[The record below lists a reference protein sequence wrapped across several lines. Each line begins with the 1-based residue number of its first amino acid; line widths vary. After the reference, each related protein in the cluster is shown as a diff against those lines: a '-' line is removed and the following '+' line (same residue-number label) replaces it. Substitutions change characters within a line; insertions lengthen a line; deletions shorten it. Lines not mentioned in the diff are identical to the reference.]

1 MIKSLNMP
9 GNNREKFAMYVRNF
23 VFGVEDSLV
32 STVGLLSGIASAGVE
47 RGTILLTG
55 VILIFVEALSM
66 AVGSYLSEYS
76 AEEYMK
82 HKEASFQ
89 HSFIGGVIMF
99 FSYFFAGFIPLFPYV
114 LAPRPMAFALSI
126 IASLLALFALGVVS
140 AKTVKRPFL
149 RSAFR
154 MLLLGGVAIA
164 VGVIVGGFMQVSG
177 LAG

>member
-1 MIKSLNMP
+1 MEA
-9 GNNREKFAMYVRNF
+9 EKQERFAMYVRNF

-32 STVGLLSGIASAGVE
+32 STVGLLSGIASVGVE
-47 RGTILLTG
+47 RGTIVLTG

-66 AVGSYLSEYS
+66 AVGSYLSEFS

-82 HKEASFQ
+82 HTEMSFK
-89 HSFIGGVIMF
+89 HPFIGGIIMF

-114 LAPRPMAFALSI
+114 LAERPVAFTLSI
-126 IASLLALFALGVVS
+126 IASLVALFLLGVAS
-140 AKTVKRPFL
+140 AKTVRRPFM

-164 VGVIVGGFMQVSG
+164 VGVIVGGFMKASG
-177 LAG
+177 LIPHP